1 MVGIIAVVVTVPLL
15 VMVMV
20 CGGPGGSNGADAVV
34 GGDSDVSGDGDVVVV
49 SDAHKD
55 TVAVRAVVVLG

>member
-1 MVGIIAVVVTVPLL
+1 MAVVVTVPLL

-20 CGGPGGSNGADAVV
+20 CGGPGGSNGAVAVG
-34 GGDSDVSGDGDVVVV
+34 GGDSDVAGDGDAVI
-49 SDAHKD
+49 SDAYKD

>member
-1 MVGIIAVVVTVPLL
+1 MIIVVVTVPLL

-20 CGGPGGSNGADAVV
+20 CGGPDGSNGADAVG
-34 GGDSDVSGDGDVVVV
+34 GGDSDVAGDGDVVVI

-55 TVAVRAVVVLG
+55 TVAVRALVVQQ

>member
-1 MVGIIAVVVTVPLL
+1 MVVVIAAVVTVPLL

-20 CGGPGGSNGADAVV
+20 CGGTDAVG
-34 GGDSDVSGDGDVVVV
+34 GGDSDVAGVGI

>member
-1 MVGIIAVVVTVPLL
+1 MVVIIAVVVTVPLL

-20 CGGPGGSNGADAVV
+20 CGGTDGSNGADAV
-34 GGDSDVSGDGDVVVV
+34 GGGGSDVGDGDVVVI

-55 TVAVRAVVVLG
+55 TGAVRAVVVLG